1 MNLLWN
7 ILNMLIKLTIIIAE
21 TSFRLYNKIT
31 TCNGSY
37 SVYKFLNHIKDNEKK
52 VINFDR
58 LVKVQS
64 GKSFTD
70 LSSLDINSLNNMNC
84 SELKHSFNAG
94 K

>member
-7 ILNMLIKLTIIIAE
+7 ILNMLIKLSIIIAE

-31 TCNGSY
+31 TCNDSY
-37 SVYKFLNHIKDNEKK
+37 SLYKFLNRIKDNVKK
-52 VINFDR
+52 LINFDR

-70 LSSLDINSLNNMNC
+70 LSSLDINSLNDMNC
-84 SELKHSFNAG
+84 SELKRSFNAD